1 LKARQSEAH
10 YRRPCGMPTSRF
22 PTSSDPPK
30 HLVKTKLCKHFTKGY
45 CRYEGNCT
53 FAHQLDELVHRP
65 DLTKT
70 KWCARF
76 LSGACHVN
84 NCSFAHSVAELRH
97 VDPARTATKEQ
108 EEQGSAAS
116 ESYASV
122 GLGLRQALA
131 VEMSPLPVATMPT
144 PPQHWLNRPEESTTE
159 TSPVLQD
166 YGEDAGGEGF
176 NVRPRCRWT
185 SVCIRLLLWKRRRLL
200 RHGRILR
207 SRSEQ
212 EVLCNAEVDEV
223 SSMLLEDFTWLPEF
237 APLAHR
243 CSRLL
248 VERME
253 VPVEEQGA
261 GTTQTQ

>member
-1 LKARQSEAH
+1 
-10 YRRPCGMPTSRF
+10 M
-22 PTSSDPPK
+22 
-30 HLVKTKLCKHFTKGY
+30 
-45 CRYEGNCT
+45 
-53 FAHQLDELVHRP
+53 
-65 DLTKT
+65 
-70 KWCARF
+70 
-76 LSGACHVN
+76 
-84 NCSFAHSVAELRH
+84 
-97 VDPARTATKEQ
+97 DPARTATKEQ